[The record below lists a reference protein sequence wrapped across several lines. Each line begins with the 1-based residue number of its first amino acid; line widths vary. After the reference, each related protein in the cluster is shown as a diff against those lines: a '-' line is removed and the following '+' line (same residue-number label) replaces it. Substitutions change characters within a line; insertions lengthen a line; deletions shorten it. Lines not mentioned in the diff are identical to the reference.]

1 MTDSTKTVLVVDD
14 SPTVRQLVELN
25 LKKLSGIRVVQAADG
40 KQALEK
46 IASEKPA
53 IVLSDVNM
61 PNMNGLELVVAIRET
76 DKTLPVVLITT
87 KGDPGD
93 AEKGLAAGA
102 NAYITKPIDGAKLL
116 ETVRKL
122 LG

>member
-1 MTDSTKTVLVVDD
+1 MTDTAKTVLVVDD

-25 LKKLSGIRVVQAADG
+25 LKKISGIRIVQAVDG

-46 IASEKPA
+46 IASEKPS

-61 PNMNGLELVVAIRET
+61 PNMNGIELVEAIRTT

-87 KGDPGD
+87 KGEPGD
-93 AEKGLAAGA
+93 AERGLAAGA
-102 NAYITKPIDGAKLL
+102 TAYITKPIDGAKLV
-116 ETVRKL
+116 ETVRSL
-122 LG
+122 LA